1 MQLWVQSLFT
11 VILHLFSMVTQHETL
26 NPSFVMGEECS
37 VHLCP
42 VHLGGGEEHLTLSIV
57 TFCQFFLQRQS
68 MLSRSLTVYLFE
80 CLCKWGRVKQI
91 ILPFFIF
98 LTGLNATDAISSALF
113 LPILEFYG
121 GHLLASSS
129 VLPSLEWN
137 TSVVLG
143 IISGSTSHVN

>member
-57 TFCQFFLQRQS
+57 TFCQFFFIEAKHVIQVS
-68 MLSRSLTVYLFE
+68 VYLFE